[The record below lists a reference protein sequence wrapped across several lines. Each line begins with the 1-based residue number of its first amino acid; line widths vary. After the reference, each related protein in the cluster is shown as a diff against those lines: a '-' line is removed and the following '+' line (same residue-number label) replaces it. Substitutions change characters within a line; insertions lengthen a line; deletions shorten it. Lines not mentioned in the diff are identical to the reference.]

1 MSILNLTHSFVL
13 GTTAK
18 MTAPQTTAGYP
29 AKRRRTRRRLL
40 RAGVTQLA
48 EQGPAG
54 ISAVGIASAAGVAT
68 GTFYNHFSTVDDFFA
83 ALAQDVGRGIEI
95 GQAILADIEN
105 DPAARVAIGTLQ
117 LLRMADS
124 DPASA
129 SAFVT
134 LVATLPDFRTR
145 VRTLINDVIV
155 DGVNAGGF
163 DIQAGTAPTDAIL
176 GAVLQSMRSI
186 MLGEATYGEAASIS
200 NLLLR
205 LLGVPPRKID
215 RIIDRAISVTAE
227 ANL

>member
-145 VRTLINDVIV
+145 VRTLINDAIV

-186 MLGEATYGEAASIS
+186 MLGEATYGEAASIA